1 MTQRYSRIL
10 SKLEGN
16 KFFRSEISIAALE
29 FGPQM
34 SVEDFLQRLN
44 FPLLFEGIDYW
55 QGASFNMVLNG
66 TKINGDIFTG
76 MQIRYECGVFR
87 YFKLEDL
94 SSELIKRINL
104 IINFRN
110 YRNTHVERLIIT
122 FTKLF

>member
-87 YFKLEDL
+87 YFKLED
-94 SSELIKRINL
+94 
-104 IINFRN
+104 
-110 YRNTHVERLIIT
+110 
-122 FTKLF
+122 